1 MRTARASREALG
13 VEDAWPVMTEP
24 FRQWVIEDDF
34 PAGRPDWEK
43 FGVEMVRDV
52 RPFEEMKLR
61 LLNGAHSSIAYL
73 GLLAGH
79 DTVAKSFGDPA
90 IRGFVA
96 GVVGRGRAD
105 ASQRRRPRPEKL
117 CRRTHGALRQHG
129 ARSIAP
135 RRSPMTAA
143 RSCRSASSARRSIG
157 LRRAPG
163 ANHLMLTVAAWI
175 RAAELRGTKLPAGHF
190 TDPLDAPLARI
201 AEAGQPASGHGRAP
215 SSSLPV
221 SREAKPHRA
230 TLEKLASAH
239 LDTLRKDGVAAALAA
254 LQPTGKS
261 AVKQTWRWFG
271 PNDPV
276 LLSHVRQA
284 GATGVVTALH
294 HLNDGRAWPA
304 DEIAKRKAEIEAAG
318 LTWSVVESVIVHED
332 IKTRSGRY
340 RELIDNYKASI
351 RALSKAGIKTI
362 CYNFMAITDWTRT
375 DLDYPMWHG
384 GTALRFDIVD
394 FCAYDVLVLK
404 RAGAEAEHPAER
416 IEAAKVRLAA
426 MSESDLAKLETN
438 LIGWVPA
445 REFIHDRESFRRA
458 LDLYRDVSVEG
469 FRENLFAFLRE
480 IVPVAEEEGVRMAI
494 HPDDPPFP
502 IFGLPRVVSSA
513 DDAAAL
519 LAAVPSPSN
528 GLTLCTGSYGA
539 GRQNDLPAM
548 AKRFASDIHFAH
560 LRNVT
565 KEPDGSFHEAE
576 HLEGDTDMVAV
587 VDALLAEERRRKAE
601 GRADWEIPMRPDHGH
616 VIVDDIGKKVN
627 PGYSCI
633 GRLKGLA
640 ELRGIMR
647 TLETLRA

>member
-1 MRTARASREALG
+1 M
-13 VEDAWPVMTEP
+13 
-24 FRQWVIEDDF
+24 
-34 PAGRPDWEK
+34 
-43 FGVEMVRDV
+43 
-52 RPFEEMKLR
+52 
-61 LLNGAHSSIAYL
+61 
-73 GLLAGH
+73 
-79 DTVAKSFGDPA
+79 
-90 IRGFVA
+90 
-96 GVVGRGRAD
+96 
-105 ASQRRRPRPEKL
+105 
-117 CRRTHGALRQHG
+117 
-129 ARSIAP
+129 
-135 RRSPMTAA
+135 
-143 RSCRSASSARRSIG
+143 
-157 LRRAPG
+157 
-163 ANHLMLTVAAWI
+163 
-175 RAAELRGTKLPAGHF
+175 
-190 TDPLDAPLARI
+190 
-201 AEAGQPASGHGRAP
+201 
-215 SSSLPV
+215 
-221 SREAKPHRA
+221 
-230 TLEKLASAH
+230 
-239 LDTLRKDGVAAALAA
+239 
-254 LQPTGKS
+254 
-261 AVKQTWRWFG
+261 KQTWRWFG
-271 PNDPV
+271 PDDSV
-276 LLSHVRQA
+276 QLSHVRQA
-284 GATGVVTALH
+284 GATAVVTALH
-294 HLNDGRAWPA
+294 HLNDGRAWPE
-304 DEIAKRKAEIEAAG
+304 DEIEKRKAEIEAAG
-318 LTWSVVESVIVHED
+318 LTWSVVESVVVHED
-332 IKTRSGRY
+332 VKTRSGRH

-404 RAGAEAEHPAER
+404 RAGAEAEHPAGR

-445 REFIHDRESFRRA
+445 REFIFDREGFRRA
-458 LDLYRDVSVEG
+458 LDVYRDVSVEG

-480 IVPVAEEEGVRMAI
+480 IVPVAEEAGVRMAI

-502 IFGLPRVVSSA
+502 IFGLPRVVKDA

-519 LAAVPSPSN
+519 LAAAPSPSN

-539 GRQNDLPAM
+539 NPGNDLPAM
-548 AKRFASDIHFAH
+548 ARRFASDIHFAH

-587 VDALLAEERRRKAE
+587 VDALLAEERRRKEE

-616 VIVDDIGKKVN
+616 AIVDDIGKKVN

-647 TLETLRA
+647 TIETLRR

>member
-1 MRTARASREALG
+1 VT
-13 VEDAWPVMTEP
+13 
-24 FRQWVIEDDF
+24 
-34 PAGRPDWEK
+34 
-43 FGVEMVRDV
+43 
-52 RPFEEMKLR
+52 
-61 LLNGAHSSIAYL
+61 
-73 GLLAGH
+73 LA
-79 DTVAKSFGDPA
+79 
-90 IRGFVA
+90 
-96 GVVGRGRAD
+96 
-105 ASQRRRPRPEKL
+105 
-117 CRRTHGALRQHG
+117 
-129 ARSIAP
+129 
-135 RRSPMTAA
+135 
-143 RSCRSASSARRSIG
+143 
-157 LRRAPG
+157 
-163 ANHLMLTVAAWI
+163 
-175 RAAELRGTKLPAGHF
+175 
-190 TDPLDAPLARI
+190 
-201 AEAGQPASGHGRAP
+201 
-215 SSSLPV
+215 
-221 SREAKPHRA
+221 
-230 TLEKLASAH
+230 
-239 LDTLRKDGVAAALAA
+239 
-254 LQPTGKS
+254 
-261 AVKQTWRWFG
+261 
-271 PNDPV
+271 
-276 LLSHVRQA
+276 HVRQA
-284 GATGVVTALH
+284 GAAGIVTALH
-294 HLNDGRAWPA
+294 HLNDGRAWPV
-304 DEIAKRKAEIEAAG
+304 EEVSKRKAEIGASG
-318 LTWSVVESVIVHED
+318 LTFDVVESIVVHED
-332 IKTRSGRY
+332 IKTRSGRF

-351 RALSKAGIKTI
+351 RAVATAGVRTV

-375 DLDYPMWHG
+375 NLDYPMWHG

-404 RAGAEAEHPAER
+404 REGAEAEHPADR
-416 IEAAKVRLAA
+416 IEAAKARLAA
-426 MSESDLAKLETN
+426 MSESDLARLETN

-445 REFIHDRESFRRA
+445 REFIFDRESFRRA
-458 LDLYRDVSVEG
+458 LALYRDIPVEG

-519 LAAVPSPSN
+519 LAAVPSPAN

-587 VDALLAEERRRKAE
+587 VDALLGEERRRKRE

-616 VIVDDIGKKVN
+616 VIVDDIGKQVN

-647 TLETLRA
+647 TLETLNT